1 MKRLLIYL
9 FLLLNLASIAQ
20 DTNLVTADDPMQLF
34 ELGNEAYKANDFNKS
49 IEFYQAILAT
59 DKESWELHFNLGNAY
74 FKLGNTARAILHYEK
89 AKKLNPGQEDLLIN
103 LEMAN
108 IKTVDKVESK
118 PELVITTYWD
128 TLLNTY
134 TIDQWA
140 ENSIVLSFVALIIMI
155 LFLYTKGI
163 LKKIA
168 FFTSLFVFLVSMV
181 FFTLGYQ
188 QKSLQTDQKYAIVFS
203 PSVTVKSSP
212 EDDGTKIF
220 VIHEGTKL
228 KVLGTEGDWSRI
240 SLMNGTKG
248 WVKSSVY
255 EGI

>member
-1 MKRLLIYL
+1 M
-9 FLLLNLASIAQ
+9 NLSSFAQ
-20 DTNLVTADDPMQLF
+20 DTNLISFESPMRLF
-34 ELGNEAYKANDFNKS
+34 ELGNEAYKADDFNKS
-49 IEFYQAILAT
+49 IELYQAILAT
-59 DKESWELHFNLGNAY
+59 DHESWELHFNLGNAY

-89 AKKLNPGQEDLLIN
+89 AKKLNPNQEDLLIN

-108 IKTVDKVESK
+108 LKTVDKVESK
-118 PELVITTYWD
+118 PELVISTYWD

-134 TIDQWA
+134 TIDEWA
-140 ENSIVLSFVALIIMI
+140 ENSIILSFAALIIMI
-155 LFLYTKGI
+155 LFLYTRG
-163 LKKIA
+163 LVKKIV
-168 FFTSLFVFLVSMV
+168 FFTSLFVFLVSV
-181 FFTLGYQ
+181 IFFMLGHQ

-203 PSVTVKSSP
+203 PSVTVKGSP

-228 KVLGTEGDWSRI
+228 KVLGTESDWSRI

-248 WVKSSVY
+248 WVKSNVY